1 MALGKERG
9 GGGEERFLPLPLPP
23 SFFFWFSFHFSR
35 CPNRKS
41 HSLVFLFSKT
51 KRKRLLR
58 RLEKIQSNLH
68 LQPPLVSHSRTTSKR
83 PPPVSD
89 CGHVSGLTFQQFS
102 FVFSLCKRPLDALSD
117 LFIRCM
123 YYATQS
129 IRRTFSDNME
139 MHLLQAMKPLSMA

>member
-23 SFFFWFSFHFSR
+23 LFFFGSRSISRAAQTENPIPWSFF
-35 CPNRKS
+35 
-41 HSLVFLFSKT
+41 FSKT

-68 LQPPLVSHSRTTSKR
+68 LQPPLVSHSRTTSKQ

-102 FVFSLCKRPLDALSD
+102 FVFNLCKRPLDALSD